1 MAAEGIYKD
10 RGSKFLGFAEP
21 IKDEDEAK
29 ARVAWYKKKYHD
41 ARHVCYAYRL
51 GPNLWRTKD
60 DGEPHG
66 TAGAPILRS
75 IDARGLDNIL
85 VVVVRYFGGVK
96 LGTSGLI
103 VAYRTAAA
111 AAIEK
116 ANIIVKTVDLDIEFT
131 FEYPFMNDVMK
142 VIKDLEPEIIS
153 QQFDMD
159 CVMTLRIRKEIM
171 PQLRARLEKVT
182 SLVIKE

>member
-51 GPNLWRTKD
+51 GPN
-60 DGEPHG
+60 GEPHG

-75 IDARGLDNIL
+75 IDARNLDNIL
-85 VVVVRYFGGVK
+85 VVVVRYFGGTL
-96 LGTSGLI
+96 LGTGGLM
-103 VAYRTAAA
+103 VAYREASKAA
-111 AAIEK
+111 
-116 ANIIVKTVDLDIEFT
+116 
-131 FEYPFMNDVMK
+131 
-142 VIKDLEPEIIS
+142 LENYE
-153 QQFDMD
+153 
-159 CVMTLRIRKEIM
+159 R
-171 PQLRARLEKVT
+171 
-182 SLVIKE
+182 